1 MGPLAHVYKL
11 TTTSLITHLRSPFA
25 ISRGQHGK
33 TEDVVA
39 EFRWILHFVERYVVL
54 QGECH
59 ILKTLPTRMMV
70 PKDKKGKNKPVIQV
84 VIKGYFL
91 VVLWYIM
98 VPTSCHVSKAGQGS
112 FKHV

>member
-1 MGPLAHVYKL
+1 MLMGPLAHVYKL

-33 TEDVVA
+33 TEYVVA
-39 EFRWILHFVERYVVL
+39 EFRWILHIVERYVFL

-70 PKDKKGKNKPVIQV
+70 PKDKKGENKISN
-84 VIKGYFL
+84 
-91 VVLWYIM
+91 
-98 VPTSCHVSKAGQGS
+98 TSS
-112 FKHV
+112 